1 MKKFILNKFNFSLF
15 DGEAAAGNA
24 AGQQGAESQN
34 QSGGETV
41 VYGKVN
47 NEPVAAA
54 QTEAP
59 TESAPT
65 PEELRAKY
73 DEFMTDENMK
83 RIATEDTQKVINR
96 RFREQKSM
104 EEQLLKQNEVI
115 QRLSDRYGVTDLAE
129 LADAIDNDSA
139 IWEEAAAQAGMSVDQ
154 FRRFKQMEREA
165 NASKAFIENLAK
177 QRQAQEQYTAWE
189 NEAAALKEEYPEFD
203 LKTELENPTFRG
215 LLGQK
220 NPEYRVSMK
229 QIYEIAHPEVLER
242 RVAQRTAQQ
251 ITDNIRARG
260 ARPAEGAMKSQ
271 SGIVYK
277 SDVTKLTKK
286 DRDEISRRVQRG
298 EKISF

>member
-15 DGEAAAGNA
+15 DGEGAAGDA
-24 AGQQGAESQN
+24 AGQQSGESQN
-34 QSGGETV
+34 KTGGETV
-41 VYGKVN
+41 IYGKVSE
-47 NEPVAAA
+47 EPVAAA
-54 QTEAP
+54 QTQSPAK
-59 TESAPT
+59 TAPT

-73 DEFMTDENMK
+73 DEFMANEDMK

-115 QRLSDRYGVTDLAE
+115 SRLSDRYGVTDLTE

-139 IWEEAAAQAGMSVDQ
+139 IWEEAASAEGMTVEQ
-154 FRRFKQMEREA
+154 FRKFKQAEREA
-165 NASKAFIENLAK
+165 AASKKVLERIAQ
-177 QRQAQEQYTAWE
+177 QRQAQEQYAEW
-189 NEAAALKEEYPEFD
+189 NREATALKEEYPEFD
-203 LKTELENPTFRG
+203 LEAELKNPNFRG

-229 QIYEIAHPEVLER
+229 QIYELTHPEALER
-242 RVAQRTAQQ
+242 RVAQKTTQQ

-260 ARPAEGAMKSQ
+260 SRPSEGAMKSQ

-277 SDVTKLTKK
+277 TDVKSLTKK
-286 DRDEISRRVQRG
+286 DRLEIAQRVARG